1 MRKRTEKVQRKLKM
15 KDRKNLHNRLEVIVP
30 ESNYIWTFF
39 YNYYQILNNCL
50 RRINK
55 SLLKKKKMICQLLHL
70 QMEKNH
76 HGLNNTISICQLGEK
91 CIHPIY

>member
-1 MRKRTEKVQRKLKM
+1 M
-15 KDRKNLHNRLEVIVP
+15 KDRKNLHNWLEVIVP

-55 SLLKKKKMICQLLHL
+55 SLLKKKDDLPIITFTNGKESSWLKQHHINLPARGKMHTSNLLAWRAVR
-70 QMEKNH
+70 
-76 HGLNNTISICQLGEK
+76 
-91 CIHPIY
+91 